1 MLHADR
7 FEGTL
12 PRHLYV
18 VSGSDAASSESD
30 MQPQA
35 CSSAAALQELLAK
48 EVSPSKRAVIET
60 LIKLWEANP
69 RVYLQQMG

>member
-12 PRHLYV
+12 PRHLYI
-18 VSGSDAASSESD
+18 VSGSDSPTKAEA
-30 MQPQA
+30 QPQA
-35 CSSAAALQELLAK
+35 CSSAADLQELLAK

-69 RVYLQQMG
+69 GVYLQQMG

>member
-18 VSGSDAASSESD
+18 VSGSDASSKAET
-30 MQPQA
+30 QYQA
-35 CSSAAALQELLAK
+35 CSSISALQELLAK

-69 RVYLQQMG
+69 RVYLQQTG

>member
-12 PRHLYV
+12 PRHLHV
-18 VSGSDAASSESD
+18 VPGSDTSSKSET
-30 MQPQA
+30 QLQA
-35 CSSAAALQELLAK
+35 CGSAAALQELLEK

>member
-12 PRHLYV
+12 PRHLHAV
-18 VSGSDAASSESD
+18 PSSD
-30 MQPQA
+30 
-35 CSSAAALQELLAK
+35 SAAKAESQAFSSSVALQDLLAK
-48 EVSPSKRAVIET
+48 ETSPSKRAVIET

-69 RVYLQQMG
+69 RVYIQQTG

>member
-18 VSGSDAASSESD
+18 VSGSDVSSKTET
-30 MQPQA
+30 QLQE

-69 RVYLQQMG
+69 RVYLQQTG

>member
-18 VSGSDAASSESD
+18 VSGSDVSSKAET
-30 MQPQA
+30 QLQA

>member
-12 PRHLYV
+12 PRHLYAV
-18 VSGSDAASSESD
+18 PGSDTASNAET
-30 MQPQA
+30 QPQA
-35 CSSAAALQELLAK
+35 CSSAAALQELLEK

>member
-12 PRHLYV
+12 PRHLYA
-18 VSGSDAASSESD
+18 VSGSDSANKSET
-30 MQPQA
+30 QLQA
-35 CSSAAALQELLAK
+35 CSSSVALQELLAK